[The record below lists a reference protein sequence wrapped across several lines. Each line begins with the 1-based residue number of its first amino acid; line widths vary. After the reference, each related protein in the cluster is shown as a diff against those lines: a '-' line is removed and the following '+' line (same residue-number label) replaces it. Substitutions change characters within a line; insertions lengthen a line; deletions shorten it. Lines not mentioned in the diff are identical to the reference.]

1 MISHRDIPNRVRQLF
16 VCTSLLF
23 LGVFFAGSVGEAA
36 EPVVTIVTDHADAVY
51 AVDEPV
57 LFTIQVNQ
65 DDKPLA
71 GTVNWTLSK
80 DGGTLLQ
87 SGRAELIAGEATVT
101 GSLGEPGFIH
111 LTASYV
117 YAGKTYSKMVGVGI
131 DPTAIK
137 PSMPVPDDFDAFWDG
152 KKAELAAVP
161 PVANV
166 KPVSSGDARM
176 AAYEVEV
183 AALGAPVTGYLVKPI
198 DAEAGTLPIIITL
211 QGAGVANSSLVGA
224 RGWAQEDMIAFS
236 LNAHG
241 LPLGQPSDFYSS
253 KYPNGELGDYRI
265 RGRES
270 REEFYFLGMF
280 LRIVRAI
287 DYLTTLPEWDGKTVI
302 LYGTSQGGAQAYAG
316 AGLDERVTFFVA
328 GVTSM
333 ADMTGFAAN
342 RGVGGHSK
350 ALTTGVP
357 LNRLQDVI
365 TTMRY
370 FDAMNFATRVKAD
383 GFFTVGFVDTNC
395 LPTTVYAAY
404 NNVPTNKAIYN
415 DLPTGHANSTEAVR
429 LMKTAVRE
437 HVAKMKQ
444 QP

>member
-1 MISHRDIPNRVRQLF
+1 MYKLLVY
-16 VCTSLLF
+16 TSLVI
-23 LGVFFAGSVGEAA
+23 LGVLGGGSRVEVAAA
-36 EPVVTIVTDHADAVY
+36 EPVVTITTDHADALYQVN
-51 AVDEPV
+51 EPV
-57 LFTIQVNQ
+57 HFTIRVEMDN
-65 DDKPLA
+65 KPVD
-71 GTVNWTLSK
+71 GSVTWTLSK
-80 DGGTLLQ
+80 DGGFTLK
-87 SGRAELIAGEATVT
+87 SGLETLVAGEATVV

-111 LTASYV
+111 LTASYY
-117 YAGKTYSKMVGVGI
+117 YAGKTYTKKVGVGI

-137 PSMPVPDDFDAFWDG
+137 PSMPVPDDFDAFWDS

-161 PVANV
+161 MEAKV
-166 KPVSSGDARM
+166 KPVSSGH
-176 AAYEVEV
+176 AAMEAFEVEV
-183 AALGAPVTGYLVKPI
+183 TSLGAPVTGYLVKPK
-198 DAEAGTLPIIITL
+198 AAKPGTLPIIITL
-211 QGAGVANSSLVGA
+211 QGAGVANSSLTGA
-224 RGWAQEDMIAFS
+224 RGWAQEGMIAFS

-241 LPLGQPSDFYSS
+241 LPLGQPASFYSS
-253 KYPNGELGDYRI
+253 KYPDGELGDYRI

-270 REEFYFLGMF
+270 RDEFYFLGMF
-280 LRIVRAI
+280 LRIIRAI

-316 AGLDERVTFFVA
+316 AGLDQRVTFFVA

-333 ADMTGFAAN
+333 ADMTGFVVN

-350 ALTTGVP
+350 ALTEGVP

-415 DLPTGHANSTEAVR
+415 DLPTGHANSPEAVR
-429 LMKTAVRE
+429 LMKAAVLE

-444 QP
+444 KP

>member
-1 MISHRDIPNRVRQLF
+1 MRLSG
-16 VCTSLLF
+16 TYKLLLCMTWVV
-23 LGVFFAGSVGEAA
+23 LGLLSAGSLVEVAA
-36 EPVVTIVTDHADAVY
+36 ANPVVSIITDHTDAIYKVNEPVQ
-51 AVDEPV
+51 
-57 LFTIQVNQ
+57 FTIRVQMNN
-65 DDKPLA
+65 KPLE
-71 GTVNWTLSK
+71 GTISWTLSK
-80 DGGTLLQ
+80 DGGTTLK
-87 SGRAELIAGEATVT
+87 SGRETLVGGQATVT

-111 LTASYV
+111 LTASFS
-117 YAGKTYSKMVGVGI
+117 YAGKTYSHKVGVGI

-137 PSMPVPDDFDAFWDG
+137 PSMPVPDDFDEFWNG

-161 PVANV
+161 MIASV
-166 KPVSSGDARM
+166 KPVSSGNVAMDGF
-176 AAYEVEV
+176 EVQV
-183 AALGAPVTGYLVKPI
+183 SSLGAPVTGYMVKPK
-198 DAEAGTLPIIITL
+198 DAKPGTLPIIITL
-211 QGAGVANSSLVGA
+211 QGAGVANSSLSGA
-224 RGWAQEDMIAFS
+224 RGWAQEGMIAFS

-241 LPLGQPSDFYSS
+241 LPLGQPADFYSS

-270 REEFYFLGMF
+270 RDEFYFLGMF
-280 LRIVRAI
+280 LRIIRAI

-302 LYGTSQGGAQAYAG
+302 LYGTSQGGAQSYAG

-328 GVTSM
+328 GVASM
-333 ADMTGFAAN
+333 ADMTGFVMN
-342 RGVGGHSK
+342 RGVAGHSK
-350 ALTTGVP
+350 ALTEGVP
-357 LNRLQDVI
+357 LNRLQNVI

-395 LPTTVYAAY
+395 IPTTVYAAY

-415 DLPTGHANSTEAVR
+415 DLPTGHANSPEATR
-429 LMKTAVRE
+429 LMKAAVLE